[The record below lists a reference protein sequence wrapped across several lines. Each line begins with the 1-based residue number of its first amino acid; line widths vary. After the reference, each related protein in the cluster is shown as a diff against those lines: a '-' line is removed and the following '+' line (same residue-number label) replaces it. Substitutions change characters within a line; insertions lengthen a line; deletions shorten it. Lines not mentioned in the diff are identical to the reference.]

1 MGLQEEASD
10 AYNISHVFTR
20 RGWGLNMRFST
31 IAIQLKLN
39 ADDESKVWEYMYN
52 LSTLNW
58 YINQLQYTKPQSLSF
73 IVNDIIY
80 LQL

>member
-31 IAIQLKLN
+31 IEI
-39 ADDESKVWEYMYN
+39 
-52 LSTLNW
+52 
-58 YINQLQYTKPQSLSF
+58 
-73 IVNDIIY
+73 
-80 LQL
+80 